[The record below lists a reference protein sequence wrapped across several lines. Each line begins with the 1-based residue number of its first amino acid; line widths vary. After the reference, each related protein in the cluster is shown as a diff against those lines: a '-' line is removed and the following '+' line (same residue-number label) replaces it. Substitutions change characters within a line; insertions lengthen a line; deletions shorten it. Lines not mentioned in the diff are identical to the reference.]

1 MRDNDRLTF
10 ELLMQ
15 YNGEEMSQPY
25 AVHPGYTRLTLG
37 WSKEGDK
44 VYYTKKIGGTLT
56 FLGDEYE
63 LIQTQG
69 LLCTFWVVIYDE
81 GTELCRGTFRKT
93 DCKTDRDHR
102 VIEVELTADDIYN
115 DLEGNNSEYNITKW
129 GMEKHQMGVRVP
141 PVVQLYPL
149 GGEKIYTSTNGT
161 SIEGDVVEPV
171 SDVSELTNTYRFGVS
186 RHVQVT
192 LKQGTTGWGQ
202 DISADEAGNYIGI
215 MYFNVNNNRF
225 QGTLWKN
232 GVYNSRR
239 VVVKLEYEAAT
250 IVLVNASDSS
260 IVDWVITLGAEAYK
274 TASTVQIYKPEAND
288 YEGWINGSGYSTNAR
303 AERQATVRF
312 YLPCGRIALN
322 KEIQGAYP
330 MPEEDLYDEWHKYA
344 WPRVT
349 AVHLS
354 LQLSETD
361 NGYRQYEE
369 GSWYAPPSGQWAGGL
384 SPYQPERWTD
394 GVSAWRENAYLTPG
408 EIAAFSETGDIRDWY
423 SLGDVIGGMLQQMD
437 NSLIWEQDT
446 AHSMF
451 LFGATNPITGETQ
464 GQLYVTQKSNL
475 LNYRYEYPAWNALLT
490 WNRLETVLRDMFN
503 CYYDIYI
510 DGQGRKHFRIE
521 HILFYENGLS
531 YTPQE
536 RSVIDLTAIRD
547 PRNRKPYSFM
557 TDRWSYDKDRPYTR
571 MEFSWMDKQSE
582 PFDAF
587 AVQVPKRYMIYTR
600 NTIDHRD
607 VDWFSS
613 DIDFLLSVP
622 GQASNDGFIIA
633 MEEPG
638 SVEQSRVVCQGDV
651 RIGDVVYWCQN
662 NRCALG
668 YLQKAFLLY
677 GLYSPYVTMDG
688 DEETLVATPEEGRK
702 KLRMQDVDFALPRG
716 QVARPESLY
725 KTETGEGLVET
736 LEIDLT
742 DMSVTATLRQPNEEL
757 L

>member
-10 ELLMQ
+10 ELMMQ
-15 YNGEEMSQPY
+15 YNGEEVSQPY
-25 AVHPGYTRLTLG
+25 AVHPGYTRLVLG

-56 FLGDEYE
+56 FLGEEYE
-63 LIQTQG
+63 LIQAQG
-69 LLCTFWVVIYDE
+69 LLCKFWVVIYDE
-81 GTELCRGTFRKT
+81 GKELCRGTFRKT

-102 VIEVELTADDIYN
+102 MIEVELTADDIYN
-115 DLEGNNSEYNITKW
+115 ELESNNSEYNITKW
-129 GMEKHQMGVRVP
+129 GMAKHRMGVRVP

-149 GGEKIYTSTNGT
+149 GSDKIYTSTTGT
-161 SIEGDVVEPV
+161 VENDVIEPV
-171 SDVSELTNTYRFGVS
+171 SGVSDIINTYHFAVNRY
-186 RHVQVT
+186 VQVV
-192 LKQGTTGWGQ
+192 LKRGTAGSGQ
-202 DISADEAGNYIGI
+202 DIAEGEAGVYYGSMIHD
-215 MYFNVNNNRF
+215 VNNNRYI
-225 QGTLWKN
+225 GTLWRN
-232 GVYNSRR
+232 GVFNSRR
-239 VVVKLEYEAAT
+239 IVVKLENEAAT

-260 IVDWVITLGAEAYK
+260 IVDWVITLGAEVYK
-274 TASTVQIYKPEAND
+274 TASAVTVYKPEAND
-288 YEGWINGSGYSTNAR
+288 YETWINGTGYATTALG
-303 AERQATVRF
+303 ERRATVRF
-312 YLPCGRIALN
+312 YLPCGRIALD
-322 KEIQGAYP
+322 KSVSGVYP
-330 MPEEDLYDEWHKYA
+330 MPGEDIYDEWHIYVL
-344 WPRVT
+344 PR
-349 AVHLS
+349 AVGLTFSMRLS
-354 LQLSETD
+354 NTD

-369 GSWYAPPSGQWAGGL
+369 GSWYAPPSTTGY

-394 GVSAWRENAYLTPG
+394 GLSIWRNESYLTPA
-408 EIAAFSETGDIRDWY
+408 EMNLYSETGDIRDWY
-423 SLGDVIGGMLQQMD
+423 SLGDVIGGMLEQID

-451 LFGATNPITGETQ
+451 LFGATNPITGEAQ
-464 GQLYVTQKSNL
+464 GQLYITQKSNL

-490 WNRLETVLRDMFN
+490 WNRLETVLRNMFN

-510 DGQGRKHFRIE
+510 DGQGRKHFRVE

-531 YTPQE
+531 YTPQD
-536 RSVIDLTAIRD
+536 RNLVDLTAIND
-547 PRNRKPYSFM
+547 PRNRKPYTFA
-557 TDRWSYDKDRPYTR
+557 TDKWSYDKDRPYSR

-613 DIDFLLSVP
+613 DVDFLLTLP

-638 SVEQSRVVCQGDV
+638 SDEQNRVVCQGEV
-651 RIGDVVYWCQN
+651 RIGNVVYQCQN

-688 DEETLVATPEEGRK
+688 DDETLVSTPEEGRR
-702 KLRMQDVDFALPRG
+702 KLRMQEITFALPRG
-716 QVARPESLY
+716 EEARPEYLY
-725 KTETGEGLVET
+725 KTEVGEGLVESI
-736 LEIDLT
+736 EVDLT
-742 DMSVTATLRQPNEEL
+742 SMSVKATLRQSNEEL

>member
-10 ELLMQ
+10 ELMMQ
-15 YNGEEMSQPY
+15 YNGEEASQPY

-56 FLGDEYE
+56 FLGAEYE
-63 LIQTQG
+63 LIQAQG
-69 LLCTFWVVIYDE
+69 LLCKFWVVIYDE
-81 GTELCRGTFRKT
+81 GKELCRGTFRKT

-102 VIEVELTADDIYN
+102 RIDVELTADDIYN
-115 DLEGNNSEYNITKW
+115 ELESNNSEYNITKW
-129 GMEKHQMGVRVP
+129 GMEKHRMGVRVP
-141 PVVQLYPL
+141 PVVQLYPV
-149 GGEKIYTSTNGT
+149 GGDKIYTSTTGT
-161 SIEGDVVEPV
+161 VENDVEESV
-171 SDVSELTNTYRFGVS
+171 SDVSELINTYHFIVARY
-186 RHVQVT
+186 VQVV
-192 LKQGTTGWGQ
+192 LKQGTAGSGQ
-202 DISADEAGNYIGI
+202 DITASDAGVYYGN
-215 MYFNVNNNRF
+215 MYFDANNNRF
-225 QGTLWKN
+225 IGPLWKD

-239 VVVKLEYEAAT
+239 IVVKLENEAAT

-260 IVDWVITLGAEAYK
+260 IVDWVITLAAGVYK
-274 TASTVQIYKPEAND
+274 TASTVTVYKPEAND
-288 YEGWINGSGYSTNAR
+288 YDVWINGTGYSTNALGQ
-303 AERQATVRF
+303 RQATVRF
-312 YLPCGRIALN
+312 YLPCGRVALD
-322 KEIQGAYP
+322 KSSVVGVYP
-330 MPEEDLYDEWHKYA
+330 MPDEDIYDEWHKYVL
-344 WPRVT
+344 PRTVGLT
-349 AVHLS
+349 FS
-354 LQLSETD
+354 GQLSATD

-369 GSWYAPPSGQWAGGL
+369 GSWYAPPSATGY

-394 GVSAWRENAYLTPG
+394 GVSIWRQNTYLTPV
-408 EIAAFSETGDIRDWY
+408 EISNYSETGDIRDWY
-423 SLGDVIGGMLQQMD
+423 SLGDVIGGMLEQMD

-451 LFGATNPITGETQ
+451 LFGSTNPITGETQ
-464 GQLYVTQKSNL
+464 GQLYMTQKSNL

-510 DGQGRKHFRIE
+510 DGQGRKHFRVE

-536 RSVIDLTAIRD
+536 RNLVDLTVIND
-547 PRNRKPYSFM
+547 PRVGKPYTFA
-557 TDRWSYDKDRPYTR
+557 TDKWSYDKDRPYSR

-587 AVQVPKRYMIYTR
+587 AVQVPKQYMIYTR

-613 DIDFLLSVP
+613 DVDFLLTLP

-638 SVEQSRVVCQGDV
+638 SVEESRVVCQGEV

-688 DEETLVATPEEGRK
+688 DNETLVATPQDGRK
-702 KLRMQDVDFALPRG
+702 KMRMQEIDFSLPRG
-716 QVARPESLY
+716 EEARPEYLY
-725 KTETGEGLVET
+725 KTDTGEGIVET
-736 LEIDLT
+736 IEVDLT
-742 DMSVTATLRQPNEEL
+742 CMSVKATLRQPNEEL

>member
-15 YNGEEMSQPY
+15 YNGEEVSQPY

-56 FLGDEYE
+56 FLGSEYE
-63 LIQTQG
+63 LIQNQG
-69 LLCTFWVVIYDE
+69 LLCKFWVVIYDE
-81 GTELCRGTFRKT
+81 GVELCRGTFRKT
-93 DCKTDRDHR
+93 DCKTDRDHER
-102 VIEVELTADDIYN
+102 IDVEITADDIYN
-115 DLEGNNSEYNITKW
+115 ELESNNAEYNITKW
-129 GMEKHQMGVRVP
+129 GMDKHRMGVRVP

-149 GGEKIYTSTNGT
+149 GGDKIYTSTIGT
-161 SIEGDVVEPV
+161 TENAVLEAV
-171 SDVSELTNTYRFGVS
+171 SDVSDITNTYHFNVGRY
-186 RHVQVT
+186 VQVV
-192 LKQGTTGWGQ
+192 LKQGTTGYGQ
-202 DISADEAGNYIGI
+202 DIGSDEAGVYYGN
-215 MYFNVNNNRF
+215 MYYDSTHNRYM
-225 QGTLWKN
+225 GTLWRN

-239 VVVKLEYEAAT
+239 MVVKLEYEVAT

-260 IVDWVITLGAEAYK
+260 VVDWIISLSSEAYK
-274 TASTVQIYKPEAND
+274 TASDVTVFKSEMDD
-288 YEGWINGSGYSTNAR
+288 YDGWINGTGYTTMPT

-312 YLPCGRIALN
+312 YLPCGRVALDKN
-322 KEIQGAYP
+322 FTGAFA
-330 MPEEDLYDEWHKYA
+330 MPDEDLYDEWHKYVM
-344 WPRVT
+344 PRT
-349 AVHLS
+349 TGLTFS
-354 LQLSETD
+354 MQLSDTD
-361 NGYRQYEE
+361 NGYKPYGEDH
-369 GSWYAPPSGQWAGGL
+369 WYAPPSMQVAGGY

-394 GVSAWRENAYLTPG
+394 GLSIWRQNSYLTPV
-408 EIAAFSETGDIRDWY
+408 EFNNYSETGDIRDWY
-423 SLGDVIGGMLQQMD
+423 SLGDVIGGMLEKMD

-446 AHSMF
+446 AHSEF
-451 LFGATNPITGETQ
+451 LFGTTNPVTGETQ

-503 CYYDIYI
+503 CYYDIYL
-510 DGQGRKHFRIE
+510 DGQGRKHFRVE

-531 YTPQE
+531 YTPQQ
-536 RSVIDLTAIRD
+536 RNLIDLTAIID
-547 PRNRKPYSFM
+547 PRNRKPYSFV

-571 MEFSWMDKQSE
+571 IEFSWMDKQSE

-638 SVEQSRVVCQGDV
+638 SVEQSRVVCQGNV
-651 RIGDVVYWCQN
+651 TIGSMVYWCQN

-688 DEETLVATPEEGRK
+688 DDETLVATPEAGRK
-702 KLRMQDVDFALPRG
+702 KLRMQDVEFDLPKG
-716 QVARPESLY
+716 EVARPESLY
-725 KTETGEGLVET
+725 RTETGEGLVET

-742 DMSVTATLRQPNEEL
+742 CMSVKATLRQPNEEL
-757 L
+757 LS